1 MIDFVALLGTKGGP
15 MIRPGS
21 TMPTSNLLSLAGH
34 RIVVDCGLGVA
45 RGLTDQGMSLKDLSL
60 IFITHLHSD
69 HYLELGPLLHT
80 AWCAGLRTSVQVWGP
95 KGLDLY
101 WQGFLASMQFDIDT
115 RIEDEGR
122 PDLRGLVTIH
132 EVTMDAPMT
141 FGPVTVTA
149 IRTIHPPLTD
159 SFAYRFQSAD
169 KAVVFS
175 GDTARLPALES
186 FAAKADLLIHEA
198 MLAPALPA
206 LMARI
211 GNGDDRLM
219 HHWLRA
225 HTTAEDAAKTAA
237 SAGVKALALNHLIPS
252 DDPTFTEKDWLEN
265 THPHF
270 KGTIHI
276 GRDGLKI
283 PL

>member
-1 MIDFVALLGTKGGP
+1 MSDFVALLGTKGGP

-21 TMPTSNLLSLAGH
+21 TMPTASLLSLGGQ
-34 RIVVDCGLGVA
+34 RVVVDCGLGVA
-45 RGLTDQGMSLKDLSL
+45 RGITDQGMSLKDLSL
-60 IFITHLHSD
+60 ILITHLHSD

-80 AWCAGLRTSVQVWGP
+80 AWCAGLRTPVQVWGP
-95 KGLDLY
+95 QGLDLY
-101 WQGFLASMQFDIDT
+101 WQGFLASMAFDIAT

-122 PDLRGLVTIH
+122 PDLRALVSIH
-132 EVTMDAPMT
+132 LTTLDAPMT
-141 FGPVTVTA
+141 FGALAVTA

-159 SFAYRFQSAD
+159 SFAYRFEAAG
-169 KAVVFS
+169 KTVVFS

-186 FAAKADLLIHEA
+186 FAANADLLIHEA

-237 SAGVKALALNHLIPS
+237 AAGVRALALHHLIPS
-252 DDPTFTEKDWLEN
+252 DDPAFAETDWLDN
-265 THPHF
+265 TRPHF
-270 KGTIHI
+270 AGAIHI

>member
-1 MIDFVALLGTKGGP
+1 

-21 TMPTSNLLSLAGH
+21 TMPTASLLSLGGQ
-34 RIVVDCGLGVA
+34 RVVVDCGLGVA
-45 RGLTDQGMSLKDLSL
+45 RGITDQGMSLKDLSL
-60 IFITHLHSD
+60 ILITHLHSD

-80 AWCAGLRTSVQVWGP
+80 AWCAGLRTPVQVWGP
-95 KGLDLY
+95 QGLDLY
-101 WQGFLASMQFDIDT
+101 WQGFLASMAFDIAT

-122 PDLRGLVTIH
+122 PDLRALVSIH
-132 EVTMDAPMT
+132 LTTLDAPMT
-141 FGPVTVTA
+141 FGALAVTA

-159 SFAYRFQSAD
+159 SFAYRFEAAG
-169 KAVVFS
+169 KTVVFS

-186 FAAKADLLIHEA
+186 FAAGADLLIHEA

-237 SAGVKALALNHLIPS
+237 AAGVRALALHHLIPS
-252 DDPTFTEKDWLEN
+252 DDPAFAETDWLDN
-265 THPHF
+265 TRPHF
-270 KGTIHI
+270 AGAIHI